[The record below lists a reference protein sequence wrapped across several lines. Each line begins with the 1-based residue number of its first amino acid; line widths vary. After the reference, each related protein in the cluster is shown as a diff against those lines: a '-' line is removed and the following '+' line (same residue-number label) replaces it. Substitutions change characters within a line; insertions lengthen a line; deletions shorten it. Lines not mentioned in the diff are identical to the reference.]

1 MRKVVEH
8 IDERNWRTLEY
19 FRMLDK
25 QNKLQLNHKTV
36 TLDIVVSKIFR
47 LISICKILVRK
58 RVCNWIPKIFRQFIV
73 VSLND
78 PFDH

>member
-1 MRKVVEH
+1 MKEDAMRKVVQH

-36 TLDIVVSKIFR
+36 TLDIVVSKF
-47 LISICKILVRK
+47 
-58 RVCNWIPKIFRQFIV
+58 FI
-73 VSLND
+73 
-78 PFDH
+78 